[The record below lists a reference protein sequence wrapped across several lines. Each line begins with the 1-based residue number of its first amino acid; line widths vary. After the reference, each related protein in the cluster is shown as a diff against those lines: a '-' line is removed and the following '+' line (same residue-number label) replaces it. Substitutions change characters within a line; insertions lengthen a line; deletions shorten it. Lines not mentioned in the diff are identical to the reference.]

1 MEHLTF
7 IDELDKFGIKI
18 RSTNCEN
25 QTREYEI
32 YGLFN
37 ESNFIISKDF
47 ELSWKNK
54 IYFGEDEALTSLLR
68 KAIDF
73 DSWKHSWHIEIK
85 PENYPKIK
93 DIIQRKIIG
102 RAKEID
108 ELMAIYFQLQYE
120 IAKDSEKTFMDMANY

>member
-1 MEHLTF
+1 
-7 IDELDKFGIKI
+7 
-18 RSTNCEN
+18 
-25 QTREYEI
+25 
-32 YGLFN
+32 
-37 ESNFIISKDF
+37 
-47 ELSWKNK
+47 LSWKNK

-73 DSWKHSWHIEIK
+73 DSWKYSWHIEIK

-108 ELMAIYFQLQYE
+108 ELMAIYFQLHHE